1 MRTESEML
9 DLILQFANEDERVR
23 AVIMNGSRVNPTVDR
38 DIFQDYD
45 IVFIVSAL
53 DEFVRDRSWI
63 KHFGEL
69 IIMQTPDENA
79 LIPCDRECFAFLML
93 FQDGNRID
101 LTLHP
106 LEKLNEYAPESLS
119 VSLMDKDGI
128 LGQLPPPNDGEYM
141 IVPPTAKEFSSCC
154 NEFWWVST
162 YVAKG
167 LWRHQLPYAN
177 YMFEHPVRDM
187 LTLMLKWYIGTQT
200 NFSANVGACGKYFEK
215 HLPRSLWDK
224 YLKTFSDADYQNMW
238 RSLFTMCDLFREV
251 AMTVAEHFGYDYP
264 VDDDQRVT
272 DYLRHIRDLP
282 SDAERIFY

>member
-9 DLILQFANEDERVR
+9 DLILQFANEHERVR
-23 AVIMNGSRVNPTVDR
+23 AVIMNGSRVNPMVEG
-38 DIFQDYD
+38 DIFQDFD

-63 KHFGEL
+63 NKFGEL

-79 LIPCDRECFAFLML
+79 LMPSNRECFAFLML

-106 LEKLNEYAPESLS
+106 LGKINEYVPESLS
-119 VSLMDKDGI
+119 VVLLDKDNI
-128 LGQLPPPNDGEYM
+128 LGQLPLPNDSDHM
-141 IVPPTAKEFSSCC
+141 IVPPTTQEFCSCC

-167 LWRHQLPYAN
+167 LWRCQLPYAN
-177 YMFEHPVRDM
+177 YMIEHPVRDM

-200 NFSANVGACGKYFEK
+200 DFSANVGACGKYFEK
-215 HLPRSLWDK
+215 HLAPSLWEK
-224 YLKTFSDADYQNMW
+224 YVRTFSDAEYENMW
-238 RSLFTMCDLFREV
+238 RSLLTMSGLFREV
-251 AMTVAEHFGYDYP
+251 SMTVAGHFGYDYP
-264 VDDDQRVT
+264 LDDDKRVME
-272 DYLRHIRDLP
+272 YLLRVRDMSP
-282 SDAERIFY
+282 DA